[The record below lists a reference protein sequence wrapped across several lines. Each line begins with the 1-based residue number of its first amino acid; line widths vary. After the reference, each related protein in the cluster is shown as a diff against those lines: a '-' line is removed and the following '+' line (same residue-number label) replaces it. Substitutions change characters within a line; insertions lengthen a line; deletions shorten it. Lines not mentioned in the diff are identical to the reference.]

1 MTKREQLREEYEDA
15 LFALMMDEF
24 AVAEG
29 EKALEE
35 NERLKKDPDFVVPT
49 EVERRCLKTISR
61 HCTEQSIHAAGRTF
75 SRIVSKVAIVALVG
89 MLLFT
94 TAFAASPE
102 FRANTLNWVIEV
114 FDYRTEFSLLSP
126 SIGEESGDSGYTL
139 KTAWLPDGYALIEEN
154 SNDSFVINTY
164 QSSDGPEISIAVFSG
179 TNSTLGLDTED
190 AVVKTIDIQGVDALL
205 VKKGTAAQVAWA
217 DEIQQIYIVI
227 DGPIDQTEDLIK
239 IARNLT
245 VS

>member
-114 FDYRTEFSLLSP
+114 FDDRTEFSLLSP

-164 QSSDGPEISIAVFSG
+164 QSSDGPEISIAVFS
-179 TNSTLGLDTED
+179 E
-190 AVVKTIDIQGVDALL
+190 
-205 VKKGTAAQVAWA
+205 
-217 DEIQQIYIVI
+217 
-227 DGPIDQTEDLIK
+227 
-239 IARNLT
+239 LT
-245 VS
+245 QL